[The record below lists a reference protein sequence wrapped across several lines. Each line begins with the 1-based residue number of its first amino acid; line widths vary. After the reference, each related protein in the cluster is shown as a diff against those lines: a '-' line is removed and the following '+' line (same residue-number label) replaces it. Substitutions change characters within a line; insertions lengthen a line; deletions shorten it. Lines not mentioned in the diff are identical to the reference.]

1 VKELLRK
8 FDEATKANKEKKEKK
23 TREAAKELQESRYAP
38 HNDAVKGVIQEA
50 AHPNSVGAK
59 GSREQPAA
67 NMTEGGN
74 GAALQNV
81 NDDKVE
87 KAARRGGFASYIAR
101 TERLCTEQPEEKP
114 NKEVEEAARQ
124 KAAREIEAE
133 KQSLNAPAKELGMT
147 RNAATVPEA
156 SEYDTEDTIVVDSSS
171 LLLPRPT
178 RKDVQARAGRQRQQQ
193 HELGAEKDQAA
204 RPEQSQQK
212 ATETLQ
218 TVEAALP
225 KAAQEQRTK
234 NLQVATSRPLAPR
247 SKATENGV
255 EDTAQATQKAA
266 RKPSD
271 AQTVKDSSHR
281 KVPQEHTK
289 RQDEPA
295 GKMQLED
302 VHRTEPA
309 KRVKRRPKLAQ
320 ATMEE
325 GRYDLATTTMRGS
338 SDATYGDFERQEA
351 FGHQVEDTKKTQAIA
366 EAASRG
372 KTFGDMIN
380 DIIAQRVKAEAL
392 GLPPPPKTQLAIN
405 FNNQIEAVIAC
416 IKEKEDRQKGPR
428 QQSLRK
434 RQAEPHQASEQIQRK
449 QVHNTGDDEQP
460 FSKLHNKPDAAS
472 AGASHIKLTTDSL
485 VCSI

>member
-1 VKELLRK
+1 
-8 FDEATKANKEKKEKK
+8 
-23 TREAAKELQESRYAP
+23 
-38 HNDAVKGVIQEA
+38 
-50 AHPNSVGAK
+50 
-59 GSREQPAA
+59 
-67 NMTEGGN
+67 
-74 GAALQNV
+74 
-81 NDDKVE
+81 
-87 KAARRGGFASYIAR
+87 
-101 TERLCTEQPEEKP
+101 
-114 NKEVEEAARQ
+114 
-124 KAAREIEAE
+124 
-133 KQSLNAPAKELGMT
+133 
-147 RNAATVPEA
+147 
-156 SEYDTEDTIVVDSSS
+156 
-171 LLLPRPT
+171 LPRPT
-178 RKDVQARAGRQRQQQ
+178 HKDVQARAGRQRQQQ
-193 HELGAEKDQAA
+193 HELGAEKDQAG

-212 ATETLQ
+212 ATE
-218 TVEAALP
+218 
-225 KAAQEQRTK
+225 
-234 NLQVATSRPLAPR
+234 NS
-247 SKATENGV
+247 V
-255 EDTAQATQKAA
+255 EDTDPATQKAA

-338 SDATYGDFERQEA
+338 SDATYGVFERQEA

-392 GLPPPPKTQLAIN
+392 GVPPPPKTQLAIN
-405 FNNQIEAVIAC
+405 FNNQIEAVIAR

-434 RQAEPHQASEQIQRK
+434 RQAEPLKQNEPHQASEQIQRK
-449 QVHNTGDDEQP
+449 QVHNTGDDEQL
-460 FSKLHNKPDAAS
+460 FSKIHNKPDAAS